1 LSWQTIN
8 EQIKKC
14 RKLPLSAERL
24 SCLKKL
30 FDESHDGMVAFALG
44 EELEKQGE
52 LREALRYYKEARRL
66 FPLEQYKLKAETA
79 IAQIETKIGKR
90 KEAKE
95 KWLAFPGINLENYS
109 PETTLF
115 VVSCTKTKIWD
126 TNPHAPDYVPALYA
140 YRGKPFLSFL
150 KWVNES
156 NLETKDFKWIIL
168 SAKYGY
174 IEPWHPISNYNV
186 TFNDE
191 RTGPISD
198 ETLYR
203 QVMFQKRWD
212 NISLKNFKII
222 ICLGSETYQEK
233 IRKSFRDL
241 NVQIITSKNLT
252 TNEHIT

>member
-1 LSWQTIN
+1 
-8 EQIKKC
+8 
-14 RKLPLSAERL
+14 
-24 SCLKKL
+24 
-30 FDESHDGMVAFALG
+30 MV
-44 EELEKQGE
+44 EL
-52 LREALRYYKEARRL
+52 
-66 FPLEQYKLKAETA
+66 
-79 IAQIETKIGKR
+79 GKR

-95 KWLAFPGINLENYS
+95 KWLVFQGINLENYS

-115 VVSCTKTKIWD
+115 VVSCTKTKIWK
-126 TNPHAPDYVPALYA
+126 TNPHAPNYVPALYA
-140 YRGKPFLSFL
+140 YCGKPFLSFL
-150 KWVNES
+150 KWANES
-156 NLETKDFKWIIL
+156 NLETKGFKWIIL

-212 NISLKNFKII
+212 NIPLKDFKTIV
-222 ICLGSETYQEK
+222 CLGNETYQEK

-241 NVQIITSKNLT
+241 NVQIITPK
-252 TNEHIT
+252 I